1 MRSRDMA
8 RDDGDQDTDAD
19 SVGHGVISIVEEGE
33 GETET
38 EDDCDDDDD
47 VNADNEQQGEQE
59 RLIARTSGA
68 AQQNTRHYNTAQNDD
83 TIDDYHPLLSSPS
96 KAPDFEANQSDFGY
110 GTMDL
115 SMLLGHGVAIGNGN
129 NDNPTNMNTK
139 RTNNTNNT
147 NNNTRN
153 NNRRTTFQIPQ
164 LLQPQSQ
171 ASQQHQRVSSEFS
184 FFAGL
189 RRNGGAKRR
198 ERSASTTTA
207 PGHHRRQSSI
217 SRLMDS
223 LGDGLTHGIGTI
235 LHDVQDSARDVKRS
249 WKEELETANDGRFG
263 FLDASLMRGLSILP
277 EDVES
282 WADQRR
288 ASDRLHQQQLHQQQ
302 QQLHQQLHPD
312 EEIQTNDKDDRH
324 EESTTEQHEPEIKAK
339 PLGAGPYIALLGAV
353 LAVSSNGTALTLQ
366 SKVPPPLKLYW
377 RMVGTSLV
385 LVPFAIRLLFWKEGF
400 PKLNVGQWATLGLAV
415 ACYVA
420 HNLCFITALTYTS
433 IGNAVL
439 FANTQALILLAG
451 KALTGVEIEAL
462 EYMGAIVAFSGAIM
476 CATDEDRVTFIQQ
489 GNGNDAAFGD
499 LLAMV
504 SADFGVGYLTFA
516 KAVRPATSVVTFMF
530 LVMSAGS
537 CLVLLYMTITDEHIT
552 ADRHLYHGL
561 FGWMSLRYDR
571 LPLEMWI
578 VLVCNVV
585 GTMGFVRSMQ
595 DFDAIIIAISTLLE
609 PMVASV
615 IATLLHV
622 GVLPGP
628 QGWLGNFLVVIGTF
642 GVVYPSATKGDSA
655 GH

>member
-1 MRSRDMA
+1 MSFRKRSQSGD
-8 RDDGDQDTDAD
+8 DENVSDGDNNGNK
-19 SVGHGVISIVEEGE
+19 GHGVVPIAEEN
-33 GETET
+33 ETET
-38 EDDCDDDDD
+38 EDEDND
-47 VNADNEQQGEQE
+47 VYDILEEAESGEAAEEEQLVAPEFSSDQYP
-59 RLIARTSGA
+59 
-68 AQQNTRHYNTAQNDD
+68 NPTRMYDEHSPHHPKDV
-83 TIDDYHPLLSSPS
+83 YHPLLSSPS
-96 KAPDFEANQSDFGY
+96 KAPDFQDTHNDFGY
-110 GTMDL
+110 GSMDL
-115 SMLLGHGVAIGNGN
+115 SMLLN
-129 NDNPTNMNTK
+129 NVSAPTVHTINNNK
-139 RTNNTNNT
+139 DNNTT
-147 NNNTRN
+147 AMDSNTRGTN
-153 NNRRTTFQIPQ
+153 AATTPSSFQRVPQ
-164 LLQPQSQ
+164 KTHAPLQQNQ
-171 ASQQHQRVSSEFS
+171 QQQQHQRVTSEFS
-184 FFAGL
+184 FFTSMH
-189 RRNGGAKRR
+189 RNARKRFGSATGAAAA
-198 ERSASTTTA
+198 AS

-277 EDVES
+277 EDMES
-282 WADQRR
+282 WADQARE
-288 ASDRLHQQQLHQQQ
+288 SDRLHLLEQRRHPLHE
-302 QQLHQQLHPD
+302 D
-312 EEIQTNDKDDRH
+312 EEQLIDSEGREDV
-324 EESTTEQHEPEIKAK
+324 TTDHHDAEIVAK
-339 PLGAGPYIALLGAV
+339 RLGAGPYLALLVAV

-366 SKVPPPLKLYW
+366 SKLPPALKLYW
-377 RMVGTSLV
+377 RMVGTALV
-385 LVPFAIRLLFWKEGF
+385 LVPFAMRLLFWKEGF
-400 PKLNVGQWATLGLAV
+400 PRLNVGQWATLGLAV

-451 KALTGVEIEAL
+451 KALTGVEIESL
-462 EYMGAIVAFSGAIM
+462 EYLGAIVAFSGAIM
-476 CATDEDRVTFIQQ
+476 CATDEQRVSF
-489 GNGNDAAFGD
+489 GENNNDATIGD

-504 SADFGVGYLTFA
+504 SAVFGVGYLTFA

-537 CLVLLYMTITDEHIT
+537 CLVLLYMTITNEYFT
-552 ADRHLYHGL
+552 VDRHPYHGL

-571 LPLEMWI
+571 LPLELWI

-595 DFDAIIIAISTLLE
+595 YFDAIIIAISTLLE

-628 QGWLGNFLVVIGTF
+628 QGWVGNFLVVIGTF
-642 GVVYPSATKGDSA
+642 AVVYPSATKGDNNGG

>member
-1 MRSRDMA
+1 MRSLSG
-8 RDDGDQDTDAD
+8 DDGNDGDTTGTGTGAGTT
-19 SVGHGVISIVEEGE
+19 GHGVVPIMEE

-38 EDDCDDDDD
+38 DDEDIDCED
-47 VNADNEQQGEQE
+47 VEEDEQAQQDEVDEEQQ
-59 RLIARTSGA
+59 LA
-68 AQQNTRHYNTAQNDD
+68 APKSSSDQYPNPTRNHGMQSPPHQANDV
-83 TIDDYHPLLSSPS
+83 YHPLLSSPS
-96 KAPDFEANQSDFGY
+96 KAPDFEAQNDFGY
-110 GTMDL
+110 GSMDL
-115 SMLLGHGVAIGNGN
+115 SMLLSNVGVPKIHDN
-129 NDNPTNMNTK
+129 NITSVVVDLNTHD
-139 RTNNTNNT
+139 
-147 NNNTRN
+147 
-153 NNRRTTFQIPQ
+153 TTSTPFQIPQ
-164 LLQPQSQ
+164 QPHLSSQ
-171 ASQQHQRVSSEFS
+171 SQQHQRVRSEFS
-184 FFAGL
+184 FFTGM
-189 RRNGGAKRR
+189 R
-198 ERSASTTTA
+198 RSARKRSGSTTAA

-277 EDVES
+277 EDMES
-282 WADQRR
+282 WADQGR
-288 ASDRLHQQQLHQQQ
+288 ASDRLHLQQ
-302 QQLHQQLHPD
+302 QQLQQYQRHPLP
-312 EEIQTNDKDDRH
+312 H
-324 EESTTEQHEPEIKAK
+324 EEAQYDDTEAHEDLTTELLDTEIKSQ
-339 PLGAGPYIALLGAV
+339 PLGVGPYIALLGAV

-366 SKVPPPLKLYW
+366 SKVPPALKLYW
-377 RMVGTSLV
+377 RMLGTSIV
-385 LVPFAIRLLFWKEGF
+385 LVPFATRLFFWKEGF
-400 PKLNVGQWATLGLAV
+400 PNLNVGQWATLGLAV

-451 KALTGVEIEAL
+451 KALTGVEIEYL
-462 EYMGAIVAFSGAIM
+462 EYLGAIVAFGGAIM
-476 CATDEDRVTFIQQ
+476 CATDEQRVTFQ
-489 GNGNDAAFGD
+489 GSGNDAAIGD

-504 SADFGVGYLTFA
+504 SAVFGVGYLTFA

-530 LVMSAGS
+530 LVMSVGS
-537 CLVLLYMTITDEHIT
+537 CLVLLYMTIAEEYIT
-552 ADRHLYHGL
+552 ADRHPYHGL

-571 LPLEMWI
+571 LPLELWI

-595 DFDAIIIAISTLLE
+595 YFDAIIIAISTLLE

-628 QGWLGNFLVVIGTF
+628 QGWVGNFLVVIGTF
-642 GVVYPSATKGDSA
+642 AVVYPSATKGGDSG

>member
-1 MRSRDMA
+1 MA
-8 RDDGDQDTDAD
+8 RGDGDQDTDAE
-19 SVGHGVISIVEEGE
+19 SVGQEVISTVEEGE

-38 EDDCDDDDD
+38 EDDCDEDD
-47 VNADNEQQGEQE
+47 VYNVNEDIDDNDQHDGQE
-59 RLIARTSGA
+59 RLVASA
-68 AQQNTRHYNTAQNDD
+68 SDTANEDTHRRNMNQNDNN
-83 TIDDYHPLLSSPS
+83 IDDYHPLLSSPS
-96 KAPDFEANQSDFGY
+96 KAPDFHANQNDFGY
-110 GTMDL
+110 GSMDL
-115 SMLLGHGVAIGNGN
+115 SMLLGHGIAIGNDN
-129 NDNPTNMNTK
+129 NDNPTNTHTT
-139 RTNNTNNT
+139 RTY
-147 NNNTRN
+147 NNTRN
-153 NNRRTTFQIPQ
+153 NNRRTTTFQLPPPPLLPQ
-164 LLQPQSQ
+164 RQQ
-171 ASQQHQRVSSEFS
+171 SQQHQRVSSEFS

-189 RRNGGAKRR
+189 RRNRDGKRR
-198 ERSASTTTA
+198 ERAASTTNA
-207 PGHHRRQSSI
+207 SGHHRRQSSI

-263 FLDASLMRGLSILP
+263 FLDTSLMRGLSILP

-288 ASDRLHQQQLHQQQ
+288 ASDRMHQQQLRQQQ
-302 QQLHQQLHPD
+302 QQLLYQQLHPD
-312 EEIQTNDKDDRH
+312 EEIQVDGKGDH
-324 EESTTEQHEPEIKAK
+324 LEETTTEHPEPEIKSK
-339 PLGAGPYIALLGAV
+339 SLGAGPYLALLGAV

-377 RMVGTSLV
+377 RMVGTSMV
-385 LVPFAIRLLFWKEGF
+385 LVPFAMRLLFWVEGF
-400 PKLNVGQWATLGLAV
+400 PNLNVGQWATLGLAV

-504 SADFGVGYLTFA
+504 SAVFGVGYLTFA

-537 CLVLLYMTITDEHIT
+537 CLVLLYMTITNEHIT
-552 ADRHLYHGL
+552 VDRHPYHGL

-595 DFDAIIIAISTLLE
+595 YFDAIIIAISTLLE

-628 QGWLGNFLVVIGTF
+628 QGWIGNFLVVIGTF
-642 GVVYPSATKGDSA
+642 GVVYPSATKGDSG